1 MPIGWAMDIKHST
14 FHLGKRTPYSF
25 PCPLLLG
32 STPVFLLDVSE
43 DLDVLCSYLPA
54 VPQQVPSA
62 CIQKALIRHVGKH
75 KALGSH
81 EI

>member
-1 MPIGWAMDIKHST
+1 MDTKPRA
-14 FHLGKRTPYSF
+14 FRLGNRTPNSF
-25 PCPLLLG
+25 PCSHSLLLV

-43 DLDVLCSYLPA
+43 DLDMLCSYLPA